1 MLKILKD
8 SGNLKKRI
16 LNRLLIGCLALAGLV
31 MAEPQETQAVT
42 TSDIYWNGSTAYVS
56 TQAGLNEA
64 CNRNMTADIYLMNT
78 ITLVKSD
85 KYNDYPTGISVY
97 GVKTLHGN
105 GYSLINH
112 IKTEDDDANADVK
125 ENGAPVFNVANT
137 LTLENVVINGGNSKY
152 RSAIVVNFG
161 GTVNVKSGTY
171 ITGCKSWDC
180 GSGTRGGHG
189 IWCRE
194 GGVIN
199 VYDGSIYGNEQS
211 GIGSSGGTVSVAGGN
226 IYNNGNNGISSYG
239 TLYFHGGIVNQNKG
253 AGIYVGGGNRGLA
266 YINGGLI
273 AGNRSEAGVGIAIQS
288 GKVEMNGGTVS
299 DFSNAG
305 VYVENGYGTFTMNG
319 GEIYRNTSTGI
330 SNVGTTTVNSGRIH
344 DNGENG
350 IFIFHKP
357 YHWERRIRHRNL

>member
-1 MLKILKD
+1 MKNFFRTPDNSAQKERRMSKKKTLKGVLM
-8 SGNLKKRI
+8 GCMAVVG
-16 LNRLLIGCLALAGLV
+16 LL
-31 MAEPQETQAVT
+31 MAKPQEARADSVT
-42 TSDIYWNGSTAYVS
+42 FYVS
-56 TQAGLNEA
+56 NQHELDKA
-64 CNRNMTADIYLMNT
+64 CDYRGTADIYLNNSINLKNYDNSSGT
-78 ITLVKSD
+78 
-85 KYNDYPTGISVY
+85 YYPTGISVY

-105 GYSLINH
+105 GNTLRNGIV
-112 IKTEDDDANADVK
+112 TDDSDANANVK

-253 AGIYVGGGNRGLA
+253 AGIYVGGGDRGLA
-266 YINGGLI
+266 FINGGLI
-273 AGNRSEAGVGIAIQS
+273 AGNRSDAGVGIAIQS

-299 DFSNAG
+299 DFANAG
-305 VYVENGYGTFTMNG
+305 VYVQNGYGSFTMNG
-319 GEIYRNTSTGI
+319 GEI
-330 SNVGTTTVNSGRIH
+330 
-344 DNGENG
+344 NGESKNMVS
-350 IFIFHKP
+350 
-357 YHWERRIRHRNL
+357 

>member
-1 MLKILKD
+1 MKNFFLKPSN
-8 SGNLKKRI
+8 SGQRERRNLKKKPF
-16 LNRLLIGCLALAGLV
+16 LKSMLVGCMALMSLLIV
-31 MAEPQETQAVT
+31 KPQEARADSATF
-42 TSDIYWNGSTAYVS
+42 YVS
-56 TQAGLNEA
+56 TQQQLNEA
-64 CNRNMTADIYLMNT
+64 CNYRGTADIYLNNSIDLKRYDSASGT
-78 ITLVKSD
+78 
-85 KYNDYPTGISVY
+85 YFPTGISVY

-105 GYSLINH
+105 GNTLSNGIVIYDSY
-112 IKTEDDDANADVK
+112 ANADVK

-253 AGIYVGGGNRGLA
+253 AGIYVGGGDRGLA
-266 YINGGLI
+266 FINGGLI
-273 AGNRSEAGVGIAIQS
+273 AGNRSDAGVGIAIQS
-288 GKVEMNGGTVS
+288 GKVEMNGGTVNNLS
-299 DFSNAG
+299 QTG
-305 VYVENGYGTFTMNG
+305 VYLLNGNGTFTMNA
-319 GEIYRNTSTGI
+319 GEI
-330 SNVGTTTVNSGRIH
+330 
-344 DNGENG
+344 NGESKNMVS
-350 IFIFHKP
+350 
-357 YHWERRIRHRNL
+357 